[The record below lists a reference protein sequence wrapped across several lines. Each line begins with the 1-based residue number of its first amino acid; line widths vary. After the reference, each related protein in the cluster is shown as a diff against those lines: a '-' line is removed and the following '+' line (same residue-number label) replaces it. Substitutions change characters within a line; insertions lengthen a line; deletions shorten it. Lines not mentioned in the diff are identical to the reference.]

1 MIEIINEPIKI
12 ESIINA
18 LATLM
23 TAVIAFAIMGVNN
36 YFSHK
41 RLKMEL
47 AQQAKEA
54 DKERLARR
62 KQENIK
68 AQLSSLESVFSSIHK
83 IRAYSYRCRSLV
95 AIAMITKTNI
105 KDNLDKTHE
114 TLTEIQFLDESMQ
127 VVVNV
132 YLGDLPDLKTEIIEN
147 VASLVDLNFRAGL
160 HADAGEDKELDS
172 LLKDELMPQIK
183 QFIDYLTDLEIDL
196 CEYIESIQEQA

>member
-196 CEYIESIQEQA
+196 CEYIENIQEQA

>member
-1 MIEIINEPIKI
+1 
-12 ESIINA
+12 
-18 LATLM
+18 
-23 TAVIAFAIMGVNN
+23 
-36 YFSHK
+36 
-41 RLKMEL
+41 
-47 AQQAKEA
+47 
-54 DKERLARR
+54 
-62 KQENIK
+62 
-68 AQLSSLESVFSSIHK
+68 
-83 IRAYSYRCRSLV
+83 
-95 AIAMITKTNI
+95 MITKTNI

-196 CEYIESIQEQA
+196 CEYIENIQEQA

>member
-1 MIEIINEPIKI
+1 MIEIINEPIRI
-12 ESIINA
+12 ESIINT

-132 YLGDLPDLKTEIIEN
+132 YLGNLPDLKTEIIEN

-196 CEYIESIQEQA
+196 CEYIENIQEQA

>member
-1 MIEIINEPIKI
+1 MIEIINEPIRI
-12 ESIINA
+12 EGIINT

-132 YLGDLPDLKTEIIEN
+132 YLGNLPDLKTEIIEN

-196 CEYIESIQEQA
+196 CEYIENIQEQA

>member
-12 ESIINA
+12 ESIITA

-114 TLTEIQFLDESMQ
+114 TLIEIQFLDESMQ

-132 YLGDLPDLKTEIIEN
+132 YLGNLPDLKTEIIEN

-196 CEYIESIQEQA
+196 CEYIENIQEQA

>member
-54 DKERLARR
+54 NKERQARR

-132 YLGDLPDLKTEIIEN
+132 YLGNLPDLKTEIIEN
-147 VASLVDLNFRAGL
+147 VANLVDLNFRAGL

-172 LLKDELMPQIK
+172 LLKDELMPQIT

-196 CEYIESIQEQA
+196 CEYIENIQEQA

>member
-1 MIEIINEPIKI
+1 
-12 ESIINA
+12 
-18 LATLM
+18 M

-196 CEYIESIQEQA
+196 CEYIENIQEQA